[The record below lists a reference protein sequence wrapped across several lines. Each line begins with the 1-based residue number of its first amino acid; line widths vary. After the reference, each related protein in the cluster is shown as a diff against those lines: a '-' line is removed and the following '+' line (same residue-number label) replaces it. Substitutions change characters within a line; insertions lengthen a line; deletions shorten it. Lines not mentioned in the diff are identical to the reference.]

1 MNERVNPK
9 KYGKVVVLMGGQSA
23 EREVSLNSG
32 NAVLTALL
40 ARGVDA
46 HKIDVDDNVI
56 NELIDGSYDRAFI
69 ALHGPGGEDGTIQGA
84 LEILGIPYTGS
95 GVMASA
101 LAMDKLRTKQIWIA
115 NGLPTPSFRVI
126 SSSTDLDAVLNDLGL
141 PLIVKPSH
149 EGSSIG
155 ISKVS
160 DGKQLQAAWQLASKY
175 DQEVIAES
183 WVSGAEYTVAIVGV
197 NALPLIRLETP
208 HEIYDYD
215 AKYKSNT
222 TQYHCPSGLNET
234 LEKEFQQ
241 LAMQAF
247 RVVGACGWGRVD
259 FMLDNNDKP
268 WLIEVNTIPGLT
280 DHSLVPM
287 AAKVAGMDFDELMVS
302 ILEQSILSNES

>member
-1 MNERVNPK
+1 MNESVNPK

-160 DGKQLQAAWQLASKY
+160 DENQLQAAWQLASKY

-183 WVSGAEYTVAIVGV
+183 WVTGAEYTVAIVGV
-197 NALPLIRLETP
+197 KALPIIRLETP

-222 TQYHCPSGLNET
+222 TQYHCPCGLNEM

-241 LAMQAF
+241 LALQAF

>member
-1 MNERVNPK
+1 MNESVNPK
-9 KYGKVVVLMGGQSA
+9 KYGKVAVLMGGQSA

-126 SSSTDLDAVLNDLGL
+126 SSSTDLAAVLNDLGL

-160 DGKQLQAAWQLASKY
+160 DENQLQAAWQLASKY

-183 WVSGAEYTVAIVGV
+183 WVTGAEYTVAIVGV
-197 NALPLIRLETP
+197 KALPIIRLETP

-222 TQYHCPSGLNET
+222 TQYHCPCGLNEM

-241 LAMQAF
+241 LALQAF

-268 WLIEVNTIPGLT
+268 WLIEINTIPGLT

>member
-1 MNERVNPK
+1 MSERVNPK
-9 KYGKVVVLMGGQSA
+9 KYGKVAVLMGGQSA

-197 NALPLIRLETP
+197 KALPLIRLETP

-222 TQYHCPSGLNET
+222 TQYHCPCGLNEM

-241 LAMQAF
+241 LALQAF